1 MLDNVSPDRG
11 LLRSI
16 DDSSDAAGSN
26 DDAVAVTFVPV
37 HVGRASNLIVDQIR
51 SLIRDG
57 RLCLGDRLPSEREL
71 CEQFGVSRVT
81 VREALRGLEANGL
94 VSIRVGARGGAFV
107 AAPTIQQVSEGI
119 ADLVA
124 ASVVRPDE
132 VDEARRTLELGIV
145 PLVCE
150 RADEQDIV
158 DLLEISGR
166 TRVLPESGDEHVV
179 SMCSEFH
186 IRMARATHNSA
197 IEMMSRSLYEGSL
210 TSSDRGSRGA
220 AEFDRTADSEHREFA
235 LAVQQRNHK
244 AARATMFN
252 HLMSAQARAWPRD
265 RPLLTH

>member
-132 VDEARRTLELGIV
+132 VDEARRTFELGIV

-150 RADEQDIV
+150 RADEQDIKAGFSRAI
-158 DLLEISGR
+158 DATSR
-166 TRVLPESGDEHVV
+166 TLS
-179 SMCSEFH
+179 
-186 IRMARATHNSA
+186 TYW
-197 IEMMSRSLYEGSL
+197 RSLAVRLCCPSPA
-210 TSSDRGSRGA
+210 TSTSFRCARSFIFGWPGP
-220 AEFDRTADSEHREFA
+220 RTTPPS
-235 LAVQQRNHK
+235 K
-244 AARATMFN
+244 
-252 HLMSAQARAWPRD
+252 
-265 RPLLTH
+265 